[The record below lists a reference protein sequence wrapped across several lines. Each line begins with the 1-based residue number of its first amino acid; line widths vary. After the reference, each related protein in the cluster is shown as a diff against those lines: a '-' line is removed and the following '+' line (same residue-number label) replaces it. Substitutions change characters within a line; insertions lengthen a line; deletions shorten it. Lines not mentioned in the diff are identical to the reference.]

1 MREKTLLRGIL
12 DYYSTN
18 TYTEKTTHIIK
29 SIRIMHIEM
38 CIMPMGWHDG
48 MIMEGFCR
56 QTGRINSIDFVE
68 YLHIG
73 RATKPNI

>member
-18 TYTEKTTHIIK
+18 TYAEKTTHIIK

-38 CIMPMGWHDG
+38 YASMTMV
-48 MIMEGFCR
+48 EGRVGVTEVPKKEGNGAYKF
-56 QTGRINSIDFVE
+56 D
-68 YLHIG
+68 
-73 RATKPNI
+73 

>member
-38 CIMPMGWHDG
+38 YASMTMVYGRVGVAEVPKK
-48 MIMEGFCR
+48 EGNGAYKF
-56 QTGRINSIDFVE
+56 D
-68 YLHIG
+68 
-73 RATKPNI
+73 

>member
-18 TYTEKTTHIIK
+18 TYAEKTTHIIK

-38 CIMPMGWHDG
+38 YASMTMGRVG
-48 MIMEGFCR
+48 VAEVPKMEGNGAYKF
-56 QTGRINSIDFVE
+56 D
-68 YLHIG
+68 
-73 RATKPNI
+73 